1 MLIDLTVQNAFN
13 FKKINK
19 DLPTAEKCTS
29 IFWYKVR
36 KIHLDLTMQQLTAFF
51 NRGLQ
56 EDRTKKVIEEIK
68 KLEYELESKM
78 KTVSERKH

>member
-1 MLIDLTVQNAFN
+1 
-13 FKKINK
+13 
-19 DLPTAEKCTS
+19 
-29 IFWYKVR
+29 
-36 KIHLDLTMQQLTAFF
+36 MQQLTAFF